1 MVQGVA
7 QQRFI
12 QTGAQRGNVISVLS
26 GLKPG
31 EEIVTSG
38 QIKLRNGSP
47 VRVDNSVVPSANP
60 APTPTEG

>member
-1 MVQGVA
+1 MS
-7 QQRFI
+7 
-12 QTGAQRGNVISVLS
+12 TGHHS

-31 EEIVTSG
+31 EEVVTSG

-60 APTPTEG
+60 APTPEEG